1 MKFYIFS
8 FLCHLLLL
16 FIFYKAPVKEIKMDS
31 KNVVVYLTDKKNDIP
46 APAPA
51 PIQSLNR
58 EPIKEIKKLKKRK
71 LKKKRLKNQKRR

>member
-58 EPIKEIKKLKKRK
+58 EP
-71 LKKKRLKNQKRR
+71 KKRLKNQRRK